1 MWYSASG
8 FEGSLERGSPV
19 AQEKTVILSIF
30 TFIAKTWF
38 LWWMLAILIVLRWF
52 HLVASARPTVE
63 GLDAMAP
70 EEEEQAYILSWRILR
85 KTRGISLFKT
95 ERAR

>member
-38 LWWMLAILIVLRWF
+38 LWWMLAILIALRWF
-52 HLVASARPTVE
+52 HLVASARSTVE
-63 GLDAMAP
+63 GLDAIPP

-85 KTRGISLFKT
+85 KTQFISLFKT

>member
-1 MWYSASG
+1 M
-8 FEGSLERGSPV
+8 
-19 AQEKTVILSIF
+19 LSILMF
-30 TFIAKTWF
+30 FAKTWF

-63 GLDAMAP
+63 GLDATAP
-70 EEEEQAYILSWRILR
+70 EEEEQAYILSWRVLR
-85 KTRGISLFKT
+85 RTRGISIFKT

>member
-1 MWYSASG
+1 VAGS
-8 FEGSLERGSPV
+8 GSLERGSPL
-19 AQEKTVILSIF
+19 AEKKTVILFIF
-30 TFIAKTWF
+30 VFIAKTWF
-38 LWWMLAILIVLRWF
+38 LWWILAILIVLRWF
-52 HLVASARPTVE
+52 HLVAAARPHVE

-85 KTRGISLFKT
+85 KTQGISLFKT